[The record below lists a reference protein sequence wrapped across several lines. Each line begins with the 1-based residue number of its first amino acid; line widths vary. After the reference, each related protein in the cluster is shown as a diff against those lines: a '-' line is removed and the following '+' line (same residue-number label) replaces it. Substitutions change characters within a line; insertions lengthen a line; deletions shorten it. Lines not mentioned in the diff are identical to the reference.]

1 MHDDLDEDVVRIGF
15 QSNLQEREC
24 RIEVEEM
31 LNAGANPEQVLEE
44 VRSGGQY
51 NLLDLDEIQGIIN
64 SLVYPQE

>member
-15 QSNLQEREC
+15 QSDLQEREC
-24 RIEVEEM
+24 QIEVEEM